1 MTALMEF
8 WLDTGSII
16 ESSRQTLPLSQ
27 KQKSRQPKTTQVPSL
42 QVSTSATKGNNCSLP
57 PRSSDCLLSGC
68 CWRTPRRGL
77 NFFSLLVRRTSIA
90 LKLHSECYLNLSSE
104 DANIAILLYTPT
116 MFYNTLLSNF
126 SISTQTT
133 ELAASV
139 CSFWYDDATVMIM
152 ACLPFAAEME
162 TGRGWFGM
170 QYKSNCGCGMCF
182 NNEGTR
188 K

>member
-1 MTALMEF
+1 MALFLLFVCFNTCLCVCLYVSSVPAMTALMEF

-57 PRSSDCLLSGC
+57 SRSSDCLLSGC

-90 LKLHSECYLNLSSE
+90 LKLHSESYLIYPARMPTLPSF
-104 DANIAILLYTPT
+104 YTHPQCSITLCCPT
-116 MFYNTLLSNF
+116 S
-126 SISTQTT
+126 
-133 ELAASV
+133 ASQPK
-139 CSFWYDDATVMIM
+139 
-152 ACLPFAAEME
+152 LP
-162 TGRGWFGM
+162 
-170 QYKSNCGCGMCF
+170 N
-182 NNEGTR
+182 
-188 K
+188 